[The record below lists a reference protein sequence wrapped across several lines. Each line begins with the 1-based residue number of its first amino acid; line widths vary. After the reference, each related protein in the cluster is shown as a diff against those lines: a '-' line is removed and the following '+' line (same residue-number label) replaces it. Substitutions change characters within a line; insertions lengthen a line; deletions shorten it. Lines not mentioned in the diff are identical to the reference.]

1 MARQNL
7 DAELDELYNFLF
19 PPGKKSGSGS
29 DPLRKLLA
37 KQMHIFSMHVEDLTN
52 QLMLQGKRDSENK
65 QRDAYLDSSDP
76 AQKAKNREMVK
87 AFVVDLVDEMY
98 KQCLAHKRVNVESK
112 NYVKG
117 LRLKVTVDEGE
128 KGEAPAFDILSKL
141 RTAAGEIVEP
151 NHQALFKAI
160 KKEGKSTGSI
170 VQIGHTVGVAAAK
183 GAAVLNSLEGQA
195 AGNSPILAGGIDV
208 TKDAIDQVKAFLV
221 KYDIDIQHYRDVKV
235 KSGKLEKS
243 LQVGSSA
250 EGADYNG
257 ILKANKD
264 AGTGIS
270 EKKIGEA
277 IKQLIENIR
286 ERTNE
291 FYSKMGPE
299 EFAASKTS
307 QSFLEDFTGVILAGS
322 KTKRIRRNKKLTKAD
337 TIKQKKDPKSFSDK
351 SKQKTTE
358 FDIKTKE
365 TKNYAPLRSKKASA
379 NRGRGGT
386 AQVSGNLLALLN
398 EKLPEHVAKNMGLP
412 GLQNQTG
419 RFASSVRATDVV
431 QTAKGFP
438 SIGYTY
444 QKNPYQVFEMGTGDS
459 RWATND
465 RDPRKLI
472 DRSVREIAAQF
483 VVGRLYTRRV

>member
-1 MARQNL
+1 MARKNL
-7 DAELDELYNFLF
+7 DAELKMLYEFLF
-19 PPGKKSGSGS
+19 PPGKTGGGN

-37 KQMHIFSMHVEDLTN
+37 REVHIFSMHVETLTN
-52 QLMLQGKRDSENK
+52 QLMIQGKRDSENQ
-65 QRDAYLDSSDP
+65 QRDAYLDSSEP

-87 AFVVDLVDEMY
+87 AFVVELIDEMY
-98 KQCLAHKRVNVESK
+98 KHCVAHSRVTVVPK

-117 LRLKVTVDEGE
+117 VRLKVTVDEGE
-128 KGEAPAFDILSKL
+128 KGEAPAFDILSKI
-141 RTAAGEIVEP
+141 RTAAGKIVEP

-160 KKEGKSTGSI
+160 KKEGKGTGSI
-170 VQIGHTVGVAAAK
+170 VQIGHTVGVVSGK
-183 GAAVLNSLEGQA
+183 GSAIINSLEGQA

-208 TKDAIDQVKAFLV
+208 TKDAIDQVKAFMV
-221 KYDIDIQHYRDVKV
+221 KYDLDLEHYRDVAV
-235 KSGKLEKS
+235 KKGKLTKK
-243 LQVGSSA
+243 LQVSSSA

-270 EKKIGEA
+270 EKKIGE
-277 IKQLIENIR
+277 KLKELIEHIR
-286 ERTNE
+286 KGTEE
-291 FYSKMGPE
+291 YYSKMGKE
-299 EFAASKTS
+299 EFAKSETS
-307 QSFLEDFTGVILAGS
+307 QSFLDDFTAIILAGS
-322 KTKRIRRNKKLTKAD
+322 KTKRIRKNKKLTKAD
-337 TIKQKKDPKSFSDK
+337 TIKQKKDPKSFDDK
-351 SKQKTTE
+351 ASPKTTK
-358 FDIKTKE
+358 FDIKSKRTN
-365 TKNYAPLRSKKASA
+365 NYTPLRGKKASA

-398 EKLPEHVAKNMGLP
+398 EKLPESVAKNMGLP

-444 QKNPYQVFEMGTGDS
+444 QKNPYQVFEVGTGDS